1 MAKVLLSFICL
12 IISPMALA
20 DGSQGSAGGSS
31 DISAKNLSQIASGS
45 TAVLT
50 GTSQLT
56 VAAIQVSGDVASVT
70 LRAAADSAEVVVT
83 IGADVLRASK
93 IVLGETLQVVSKGT
107 GSLLVGAGQVIAFIP
122 NELGKAMLYSFPRD

>member
-1 MAKVLLSFICL
+1 MIKVLLSFIF
-12 IISPMALA
+12 IILTPVALA
-20 DGSQGSAGGSS
+20 DDRQGSPGGSS
-31 DISAKNLSQIASGS
+31 DISAKSLSQIASGS
-45 TAVLT
+45 AAVLT

-56 VAAIQVSGDVASVT
+56 VAVIQVSGDVASVT

-93 IVLGETLQVVSKGT
+93 IVVGETLKVVSKGT
-107 GSLLVGAGQVIAFIP
+107 GSLLVAAGQVIAFIP